1 MNRLPQNLFIVSSL
15 CRCARFLAQLVER
28 QTEDLRVID
37 GSILEFIWALF
48 SDEAYAVK
56 AGFMSNSIMVMTE
69 SILYV
74 HVL

>member
-1 MNRLPQNLFIVSSL
+1 M
-15 CRCARFLAQLVER
+15 VER

-37 GSILEFIWALF
+37 GNILEFIWALF

-74 HVL
+74 VVL